1 LPKPEYDK
9 LQHAKGLGRFF
20 KTASEVVVKEEETK
34 RNVKEH
40 IKEIRAEESKRV
52 EAVVNT
58 ATLYGSRK
66 KDTLDQINASA

>member
-1 LPKPEYDK
+1 M
-9 LQHAKGLGRFF
+9 
-20 KTASEVVVKEEETK
+20 VKEEETK

-58 ATLYGSRK
+58 ANLYGSRK